1 MTKPRLFLCSGATA
15 AQTPK
20 SWHDSQK
27 IVLNAFG
34 RDPNVNIRIEDVV
47 RSFARKISPR
57 LLDLLEIAAY
67 VYSADTAAPRGK
79 RWEEDGSVESWARQ
93 FRFVIPVGDLAFWK
107 QHTVQN
113 LLREILNFLSNDT
126 YDFKFIKSV
135 AKRQTQDYFDFG
147 TEEDWQFSHPD
158 RVIMFS
164 GGLDSLAGA
173 TETLSS
179 GQNAVLVSH
188 RPVGSI
194 DSRQKQ
200 LVASLKARFPNHLIH
215 IPICINKSKE
225 LAREHTQRTRS
236 FLYSAIG
243 SVVAS
248 AVDAG
253 GVRFFENGIVS
264 LNLPVAD
271 EVLQARASRTTHPIA
286 IDLLSKFYSLVLE
299 REIVVDNPY
308 IFLTKAEV
316 VNKLT
321 QLNQADL
328 IGLSCS
334 CAHTWFKT
342 RTQWHCGRCSQCID
356 RRIAVLA
363 AGAAAHESAEDYV
376 EDVFTGKRSDHYE
389 RNMAVDYVRHAIE
402 LAKMSEQ
409 HIASKFNLELSRAA
423 RPFVNR
429 RQAVEQF
436 IAMHSRHGNSVKNVI
451 ESQLAEHAADMLEGT
466 LEKSSMLA
474 MIYGQQ
480 HQEPN
485 WQRFCQRIVGLLSK
499 GLPIVS
505 HTHKPMDEPHL
516 QELCDGILKAQEI
529 DLAREFPFMR
539 WSSSLT
545 KPDWSSESHN
555 LWVELKYARKKYG
568 LRQITEDIAAD
579 ITKYGDNVHHTLFL
593 IYDPDHL
600 VTDEEEFAAPIHARP
615 TMRVAFI
622 R

>member
-15 AQTPK
+15 AQAPK
-20 SWHDSQK
+20 SWRSSQE
-27 IVLNAFG
+27 ISLNAFG

-47 RSFARKISPR
+47 RSFAKQVSPR
-57 LLDLLEIAAY
+57 LWDLLEIATY
-67 VYSADTAAPRGK
+67 VYAADTAASRGK
-79 RWEEDGSVESWARQ
+79 SWEEGSVESWARQ
-93 FRFVIPVGDLAFWK
+93 LHFVIPVDDLAFWK
-107 QHTVQN
+107 QASVQN
-113 LLREILNFLSNDT
+113 MLREILSFLSDDT
-126 YDFKFIKSV
+126 YSFKFTKLSE
-135 AKRQTQDYFDFG
+135 KREIQGYLDFG
-147 TEEDWQFSHPD
+147 AEEDWQFYRPD

-173 TETLSS
+173 TETLSR

-188 RPVGSI
+188 RPVGTI
-194 DSRQKQ
+194 DSRQKK
-200 LVASLKARFPNHLIH
+200 LVASLKAKFPNQLIH
-215 IPICINKSKE
+215 IPICINKNKE
-225 LAREHTQRTRS
+225 LGREHTQRTRS

-243 SVVAS
+243 CMVAS
-248 AVDAG
+248 AVNAG

-299 REIVVDNPY
+299 REMTVDNPY

-316 VNKLT
+316 VKKLT
-321 QLNQADL
+321 QLDQAEL

-334 CAHTWFKT
+334 CAHTWFQTK
-342 RTQWHCGRCSQCID
+342 TQWHCGRCSQCID

-363 AGAAAHESAEDYV
+363 AGAADYELAEDYV

-402 LAKMSEQ
+402 LAKMGEQ
-409 HIASKFNLELSRAA
+409 QIATKFNLELSRAT
-423 RPFVNR
+423 RPFENR

-436 IAMHSRHGNSVKNVI
+436 IAMHSRHGNAVKNVI
-451 ESQLAEHAADMLEGT
+451 ESQLAEHAADMLEGM

-505 HTHKPMDEPHL
+505 HTHKPADEPHL
-516 QELCDGILKAQEI
+516 QELCDGILKAQDH
-529 DLAREFPFMR
+529 DLTREFPFMR

-555 LWVELKYARKKYG
+555 LWIELKYARKKYG
-568 LRQITEDIAAD
+568 LRKITEDIAAD
-579 ITKYGDNVHHTLFL
+579 ITKYGDNVQHTLFL
-593 IYDPDHL
+593 IYDPEHL
-600 VTDEEEFAAPIHARP
+600 VADEEEFAAPIHARP
-615 TMRVAFI
+615 SMRVAFI

>member
-1 MTKPRLFLCSGATA
+1 MIKPRLLLCGGATT
-15 AQTPK
+15 AQAPK
-20 SWHDSQK
+20 SWRDAEE
-27 IVLNAFG
+27 IILNTSG
-34 RDPNVNIRIEDVV
+34 IGQNVNIRIEDVV
-47 RSFARKISPR
+47 RSFAKQVSPR
-57 LLDLLEIAAY
+57 LWDLLEIATY
-67 VYSADTAAPRGK
+67 VYAADTATPRGK
-79 RWEEDGSVESWARQ
+79 SWEDGSIESWARELH
-93 FRFVIPVGDLAFWK
+93 FVIPVDDLAFWK
-107 QHTVQN
+107 QPAIQN
-113 LLREILNFLSNDT
+113 MLREILLFLSNDT
-126 YDFKFIKSV
+126 YDFKFIKLTE
-135 AKRQTQDYFDFG
+135 KRKTQGYLDFG
-147 TEEDWQFSHPD
+147 AEEDWQFNRPD

-173 TETLSS
+173 TETLAS

-188 RPVGSI
+188 RPVGTI
-194 DSRQKQ
+194 DSRQKA
-200 LVASLKARFPNHLIH
+200 LVTALRERFPNQLIH
-215 IPICINKSKE
+215 IPICINKNKH
-225 LAREHTQRTRS
+225 LGKEHTQRTRS

-243 SVVAS
+243 CMVAS
-248 AVDAG
+248 AVNAG

-286 IDLLSKFYSLVLE
+286 IDLLSKFYSNVLG
-299 REIVVDNPY
+299 RDVTVDNPY

-316 VNKLT
+316 VRKLI
-321 QLNQADL
+321 QLNQGEL

-363 AGAAAHESAEDYV
+363 ADATKYELAEDYV
-376 EDVFTGKRSDHYE
+376 EDVFTGKRADHYE

-409 HIASKFNLELSRAA
+409 QVATKFNLELSRAT
-423 RPFVNR
+423 RPFENR
-429 RQAVEQF
+429 RKAAEQF
-436 IAMHSRHGNSVKNVI
+436 IAMHSRHGNFVKNVI
-451 ESQLAEHAADMLEGT
+451 ESQLAEHAADMLDGV
-466 LEKSSMLA
+466 LEQSSMLA

-499 GLPIVS
+499 GIPIVS
-505 HTHKPMDEPHL
+505 HTHKPVDEPHL
-516 QELCDGILKAQEI
+516 QELCDGILKAQDH
-529 DLAREFPFMR
+529 DLSREFPFMR

-555 LWVELKYARKKYG
+555 LWIELKYARKKYG
-568 LRQITEDIAAD
+568 LRKITEDIAAD
-579 ITKYGDNVHHTLFL
+579 ITKYGDNVQHTLFL
-593 IYDPDHL
+593 IYDPEHL
-600 VTDEEEFAAPIHARP
+600 VVDEDEFAAPIHARL